1 MSRALVLGGGG
12 PVGIG
17 WESGLVVGLAE
28 RDVDLAAADAYY
40 GTSAGAFVGAEL
52 ALGADLAT
60 EFTPLLETYAA
71 LAAKETSSTSQR
83 MESFM
88 TALAAAVLSG
98 APPEELRRSLGRL
111 ALDSAVPSEEEFLGF
126 FAALEGREWP
136 ERFACTAVDTATGA
150 FVVWRQGSDAEL
162 KHAVASSCAV
172 PLVYPPVTIGGRRF
186 MDGGLRSVLNVDLAT
201 GHDRVLVISA
211 LILALPPGISN
222 PIFDPLIGRLGRE
235 IATLQASGS
244 AVEMIEPNPE
254 FLEIS
259 GWGTLLMDVDKAA
272 EAYEAGI
279 RQGLEESR
287 RIAELWNRPEN

>member
-28 RDVDLAAADAYY
+28 RGVDLAAADALY

-52 ALGADLAT
+52 ALGADLAA

-71 LAAKETSSTSQR
+71 LAAEEASSASER
-83 MESFM
+83 MGSFM
-88 TALAAAVLSG
+88 TALAAAVLAG
-98 APPEELRRSLGRL
+98 APPQEMNRSLGRL
-111 ALDSAVPSEEEFLGF
+111 ALASEVPSEEEFLRF
-126 FAALEGREWP
+126 FAALDGREWP
-136 ERFACTAVDTATGA
+136 ERLACTALDTATGE
-150 FVVWRQGSDAEL
+150 FTVWRKGSDAEL

-201 GHDRVLVISA
+201 GHDRVLVVSA
-211 LILALPPGISN
+211 LMLALPAGVSN
-222 PIFDPLIGRLGRE
+222 PIFDPLIGRLGGE
-235 IATLQASGS
+235 IAALRASGS
-244 AVEMIEPNPE
+244 AVEVIEPNSE
-254 FLEIS
+254 FLELS
-259 GWGTLLMDVDKAA
+259 GWGSLLMDLDRAA

-279 RQGLEESR
+279 RQGVEAAGR
-287 RIAELWNRPEN
+287 VGELWNRLSD

>member
-1 MSRALVLGGGG
+1 
-12 PVGIG
+12 
-17 WESGLVVGLAE
+17 
-28 RDVDLAAADAYY
+28 
-40 GTSAGAFVGAEL
+40 
-52 ALGADLAT
+52 
-60 EFTPLLETYAA
+60 
-71 LAAKETSSTSQR
+71 
-83 MESFM
+83 
-88 TALAAAVLSG
+88 
-98 APPEELRRSLGRL
+98 
-111 ALDSAVPSEEEFLGF
+111 
-126 FAALEGREWP
+126 
-136 ERFACTAVDTATGA
+136 
-150 FVVWRQGSDAEL
+150 
-162 KHAVASSCAV
+162 
-172 PLVYPPVTIGGRRF
+172 